1 MELANLLAGLR
12 GSKER
17 RLSPIGVKLGI
28 ECAQF
33 IQLERIAQGLAIKAV
48 VTAPYPSSRD
58 DITATPSQFRQ
69 FVNNAIRG
77 AGFSTRQVVT
87 SMAPE
92 STKVVLLNY
101 SVKPNQRDE
110 AAMLPHLKE
119 RLTGA
124 LSDWVIDYLPIR
136 TQQKDSPE
144 RFALVAAAK
153 RDVVIA
159 HLELYRQMGLEVEA
173 VEIGPI
179 AIRRLVTF
187 LRSPDNFDNFLI
199 INIGENTSYLT
210 VLWGRRLVMDR
221 QIEFGRKNLIQALCS
236 SLDIDSNHANYL
248 LCTHGF
254 RRQDR
259 ADEIADTTTDI
270 LKPIFLRLVEEIN
283 RALIYI
289 ASETRGGSVARCHLL
304 GAMANWPEADTL
316 LGSLLSIPAAKL
328 DPFSG
333 FVAGDSGLDLAA
345 LDRSSS
351 MVIATGHALRGM
363 ASHAGI

>member
-12 GSKER
+12 SSKER
-17 RLSPIGVKLGI
+17 RFSPIGVKLGI

-33 IQLERIAQGLAIKAV
+33 IQLERTAKGLAIKAV
-48 VTAPYPSSRD
+48 VTAPYPSSRAEV
-58 DITATPSQFRQ
+58 TATPDQFGQ
-69 FVNNAIRG
+69 FVNGAIRG
-77 AGFSTRQVVT
+77 AGFKTCQVVT

-159 HLELYRQMGLEVEA
+159 HLELYRRMGLEVEA
-173 VEIGPI
+173 LEIGPI

-199 INIGENTSYLT
+199 INIGETTSYLT

-221 QIEFGRKNLIQALCS
+221 QIEFGRKDLIEALCAA
-236 SLDIDSNHANYL
+236 LDIDSSHANYL

-254 RRQDR
+254 LAEGE
-259 ADEIADTTTDI
+259 ADEVAETITDI
-270 LKPIFLRLVEEIN
+270 LKPVFLRLVGEIN

-289 ASETRGGSVARCHLL
+289 ASETRGGSVGRCHLL
-304 GAMANWPEADTL
+304 GAMANWPAADTL

-333 FVAGDSGLDLAA
+333 FVNDESRIDFAA
-345 LDRSSS
+345 VDRSSS

>member
-1 MELANLLAGLR
+1 MKLANLLAGVR
-12 GSKER
+12 SSKER
-17 RLSPIGVKLGI
+17 RISPIGIKLGI
-28 ECAQF
+28 ERAQF
-33 IQLERIAQGLAIKAV
+33 IQLERTAQGLGIKAALS
-48 VTAPYPSSRD
+48 APYPGTRD
-58 DITATPSQFRQ
+58 EVTATPEQFRR
-69 FVNNAIRG
+69 FVTDAIRA
-77 AGFSTRQVVT
+77 AGCSTRQVVT

-101 SVKPNQRDE
+101 SVKSNQRDD

-119 RLTGA
+119 RLSGA

-153 RDVVIA
+153 REVVIS
-159 HLELYRQMGLEVEA
+159 HLELYRRAGLEVEA
-173 VEIGPI
+173 LEIGPI

-199 INIGENTSYLT
+199 INIGEDSSYLT

-221 QIEFGRKNLIQALCS
+221 QIDFGRKDLIQALCS
-236 SLDIDSNHANYL
+236 NLDIDSSHASHL

-254 RRQDR
+254 VREGHN
-259 ADEIADTTTDI
+259 DEVAETVTDI

-289 ASETRGGSVARCHLL
+289 ASETRGGTVARCHLL
-304 GAMANWPEADTL
+304 GAMASWPAADTL

-333 FVAGDSGLDLAA
+333 FVTDGSCVDFAG